1 MQNVNTQKIEDAV
14 QADKEITLWMGDEIS
29 ARKDFIN
36 KYANF
41 NRVDEFEQKQIEEI
55 DEEGGNN

>member
-1 MQNVNTQKIEDAV
+1 
-14 QADKEITLWMGDEIS
+14 MGDEIG

-41 NRVDEFEQKQIEEI
+41 NRTDEFEQKQIEES
-55 DEEGGNN
+55 DKEENV